1 MSLTSLLDDGAPG
14 VIAILRGVRPDEV
27 LGIASA
33 LFDAGIRV
41 IEVPLNSPQP
51 LVSIER
57 LARQLGA
64 NALIGAGT
72 VLTPAQVREV
82 ANAGGR
88 LIVSPNT
95 DSSVI
100 QTTRQLGLESLPGS
114 MTATEA
120 FTAVAA
126 GAVHIKLFPGSS
138 TGPAHLRALRD
149 VLPGDCRL
157 WAVGG
162 ANASNLHAWRE
173 AGAAGI
179 GVGGGLFTPG
189 TSVATVAARAR
200 DLVSAYHAY
209 DANNNAKG

>member
-1 MSLTSLLDDGAPG
+1 MKLTHLLDTGAPG

-27 LGIASA
+27 IEVASA

-41 IEVPLNSPQP
+41 IEVPLNSPEP
-51 LVSIER
+51 LVSVER
-57 LARQLGA
+57 LAKQFGA
-64 NALIGAGT
+64 SALIGAGT

-82 ANAGGR
+82 AGAGGQ

-95 DSSVI
+95 DRSVI
-100 QTTRQLGLESLPGS
+100 QTTLQLGLDSLPGS

-120 FTAVAA
+120 FTALAA

-138 TGPAHLRALRD
+138 TGPAHLRALRE
-149 VLPGDCRL
+149 VLPGECRL

-162 ANASNLHAWRE
+162 ANEANLQAWLD

-189 TSVATVAARAR
+189 TQVATVAARAR
-200 DLVSAYHAY
+200 NLVAAWSQATRT
-209 DANNNAKG
+209 KG

>member
-1 MSLTSLLDDGAPG
+1 MKLTHLLDTGAPG

-27 LGIASA
+27 IDMASA

-51 LVSIER
+51 LVSVER
-57 LARQLGA
+57 LAKQFGA

-82 ANAGGR
+82 ANAGGQ

-95 DSSVI
+95 DRSVI
-100 QTTRQLGLESLPGS
+100 ETTLQLGLEALPGS

-126 GAVHIKLFPGSS
+126 GAVHVKLFPGGS
-138 TGPAHLRALRD
+138 TGPAHLRALRE
-149 VLPGDCRL
+149 VLPGECRL

-162 ANASNLHAWRE
+162 ANPANLHAWLD

-179 GVGGGLFTPG
+179 GVGGALFTPG
-189 TSVATVAARAR
+189 TPVATVAARAR
-200 DLVSAYHAY
+200 DLVSAWVQ
-209 DANNNAKG
+209 AKATRP